1 MNTCFNFSEGIN
13 FLSTV
18 EHWISCFVFFFLLG
32 ISFTGELDVYIKHP
46 MGDTLIEE
54 IHSETSKWDSW
65 DVAISNVN
73 VPFQVIL
80 LILFFV
86 FVNTNI

>member
-1 MNTCFNFSEGIN
+1 MSTCFNFSEGIN
-13 FLSTV
+13 FSSTAK
-18 EHWISCFVFFFLLG
+18 HWINCLVSFLLG
-32 ISFTGELDVYIKHP
+32 ISFTDDHLDVYIKTP
-46 MGDTLIEE
+46 MIKTYIDIEA
-54 IHSETSKWDSW
+54 IPSSKWDSR

-86 FVNTNI
+86 FVNTNK